1 MKKITS
7 SIIFFFFV
15 SNCYSQGGN
24 LQFNRVLNFTSGAN
38 YVVPP
43 NKVLKIESI
52 NLSLNGFITLNYLR
66 CDSIFEPGPWY
77 RTYCLYSFPNNV
89 AAFLQLGTIK
99 IYPSDLF
106 NGYPY
111 HLFSNADSFNCSWCA
126 PTKGFPINVQSTT
139 ISVPHWLAEGDSVVI
154 HSYLS
159 QISIFPTNFGIHISA
174 IEFNIVP

>member
-43 NKVLKIESI
+43 NKVLKIESV
-52 NLSLNGFITLNYLR
+52 NLSLQVSTTLNYFR
-66 CDSIFEPGPWY
+66 CDTVQQGNQY
-77 RTYCLYSFPNNV
+77 QTYCLYSYPNNV
-89 AAFLQLGTIK
+89 AFFLQLGTIK
-99 IYPSDLF
+99 LYPVDLF

-111 HLFSNADSFNCSWCA
+111 SYNSNYSEFTCYSCQPTRQFNIS
-126 PTKGFPINVQSTT
+126 TSGTT
-139 ISVPHWLAEGDSVVI
+139 ISVPHWLSEGDSVSIVP
-154 HSYLS
+154 YLS

>member
-1 MKKITS
+1 MKKTIS

-15 SNCYSQGGN
+15 SYCYSQGGN

-43 NKVLKIESI
+43 NKVLKIESV
-52 NLSLNGFITLNYLR
+52 NFSLQSHTTLNYLR
-66 CDSIFEPGPWY
+66 CDTVLHSNGY
-77 RTYCLYSFPNNV
+77 QAYCLYSYPNSG

-99 IYPSDLF
+99 LYPQDLI

-111 HLFSNADSFNCSWCA
+111 IFIGGGSNNCSNC
-126 PTKGFPINVQSTT
+126 PSTYSIFTNSNLFT
-139 ISVPHWLAEGDSVVI
+139 ISCPYWLAEGESVVI
-154 HSYLS
+154 FSDLSSISYN
-159 QISIFPTNFGIHISA
+159 QGNFGIHISA

>member
-1 MKKITS
+1 MKKTIS

-43 NKVLKIESI
+43 NKVLKIESV
-52 NLSLNGFITLNYLR
+52 NLSFQGMTTLNYLR
-66 CDSIFEPGPWY
+66 CDTVLHGNGYQP
-77 RTYCLYSFPNNV
+77 YCLYSYPNNG

-99 IYPSDLF
+99 LYPYDLI

-111 HLFSNADSFNCSWCA
+111 YFIGGGSNNCNACP
-126 PTKGFPINVQSTT
+126 PTTDFYVQTQNT
-139 ISVPHWLAEGDSVVI
+139 IISVPHWLAEGESVVI
-154 HSYLS
+154 FSYLS
-159 QISIFPTNFGIHISA
+159 SISYNQGNFGIHISA